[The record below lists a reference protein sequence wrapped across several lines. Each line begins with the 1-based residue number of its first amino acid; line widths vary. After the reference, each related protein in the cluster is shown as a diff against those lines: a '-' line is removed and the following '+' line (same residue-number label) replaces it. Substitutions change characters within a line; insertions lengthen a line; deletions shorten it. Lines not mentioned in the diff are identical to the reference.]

1 MCYNFKTTVLK
12 NGQSDCKMLAD
23 SDQAYILF
31 SIAAVLEQKQL
42 VDF

>member
-1 MCYNFKTTVLK
+1 MYDFL
-12 NGQSDCKMLAD
+12 MLAD
-23 SDQAYILF
+23 SEEAYILF